1 MAIPSSL
8 TPPAVARV
16 RALAP
21 PHRNPGPSRLVE
33 VSVCIVNWNCC
44 DYLRACLRSILDGR
58 QGVALEVIVVDN
70 GSRDGAADMV
80 EEEFPEVV
88 LIRNASNRGF
98 ARANNQAARVAR
110 GRYLFFLNNDTVVPR
125 GALRALADYAALHP
139 KVGMIGPRLRDGH
152 GEVQASCRLRP
163 TLGTFL
169 HRTTLLRWTH
179 LLRAAYQRY
188 RRQEGVGKATR
199 QAEMLLGAAVFL
211 PRKVFETC
219 GGWDED
225 FTFGGEDLELSA
237 RVGRS
242 HEVVYLPRVEITH
255 FGRVSTRQHL
265 DYAIPNIFCGFA
277 LYLRKTGC
285 SRLSLL
291 AYKLVLT
298 LDAPVQMVHRGAQYL
313 WRRMTNKKERAEKS
327 LLTLKGLGYFLW
339 RGLIPF
345 WRA

>member
-1 MAIPSSL
+1 L
-8 TPPAVARV
+8 
-16 RALAP
+16 
-21 PHRNPGPSRLVE
+21 
-33 VSVCIVNWNCC
+33 
-44 DYLRACLRSILDGR
+44 LDGR

-80 EEEFPEVV
+80 AEEFPEVV
-88 LIRNASNRGF
+88 LIRNARNRGF
-98 ARANNQAARVAR
+98 ARANNQAAYVAC
-110 GRYLFFLNNDTVVPR
+110 GRYLFFLNNDTVVPP
-125 GALRALADYAALHP
+125 GALRALANFAALHP
-139 KVGMIGPRLRDGH
+139 QVGMIGPRLRDSH

-179 LLRAAYQRY
+179 LLRAAYHRY
-188 RRQEGVGKATR
+188 RRQKADGNATR
-199 QAEMLLGAAVFL
+199 QAELLLGAAVFL
-211 PRKVFETC
+211 PRKVFESC

-237 RVGRS
+237 RIGRS

-265 DYAIPNIFCGFA
+265 DYAMPNIFCGFA

-285 SRLSLL
+285 SPLSLL
-291 AYKLVLT
+291 AYKIVLT
-298 LDAPVQMVHRGAQYL
+298 LDAPLQMIEKSAQYV
-313 WRRMTNKKERAEKS
+313 WRRLTKQEERAEKS
-327 LLTLKGLGYFLW
+327 LLILKGLGYFLW
-339 RGLIPF
+339 KGLVPF